1 MNLELMSLEDA
12 QIQEE
17 LRRGQKTAEQHTG
30 SSSKRGGFRNHPDDP
45 NNPNQVRERYLQKIR
60 SLRLS

>member
-1 MNLELMSLEDA
+1 MDHKDSL
-12 QIQEE
+12 IQREE
-17 LRRGQKTAEQHTG
+17 EPRRGQMTAVMG
-30 SSSKRGGFRNHPDDP
+30 SSSKPIGFRNHPDDP